1 MRMESVEAFIQ
12 TLMEDSTL
20 RFPAWNIEKKR
31 QGKEAGWDYIDG
43 CMMYGFLRYYEK
55 TKNEAVLNFCKEYVG
70 DKISEDGSILKYSP
84 EEKNLDHINA
94 GKNLFTLYDLTGEEK
109 FKKALDLIYSQIDI
123 QPRTAS
129 GNFWHK
135 DIYPNQVWL
144 DGLYMVMPFYAEYAK
159 RYLDNKEEKFE
170 DIYKQF
176 FFVED
181 NIKDPVT
188 GLYYHANDTSKEMF
202 WCDKETGNSQ
212 HFWLR
217 ASGWY
222 AMALLDTLDKCEP
235 GEEYKEEYENLK
247 QVFIKLMDDMLK
259 FQDESGMWYQLPA
272 LGGKEPNYLETSG
285 SAIMSYSLLKGVRLG
300 FLPESYREPA
310 LKAFN
315 GICDKYLKETD
326 GELNLGGICLVGGV
340 GPENN
345 RRRDGSF
352 EYYMSEPVVEDDAKG
367 VGPLLLAYT
376 EMRRLDN

>member
-217 ASGWY
+217 ASGWFS
-222 AMALLDTLDKCEP
+222 MSMLDTLVIMEDKESAN
-235 GEEYKEEYENLK
+235 YKRLENMYK
-247 QVFIKLMDDMLK
+247 NYIESICK
-259 FQDESGMWYQLPA
+259 FQDESGMWYQVVDQV
-272 LGGKEPNYLETSG
+272 GREGNYLETSG
-285 SAIMSYSLLKGVRLG
+285 SSILSYCLLKGVRLG
-300 FLPESYREPA
+300 ILDKKYEEKGI
-310 LKAFN
+310 KAFN
-315 GICDKYLKETD
+315 GICNERLREVD
-326 GELNLGGICLVGGV
+326 GRISLGGICLVAGLGGKD
-340 GPENN
+340 N
-345 RRRDGSF
+345 RDGSY
-352 EYYMSEPVVEDDAKG
+352 EYYLSEPIVENDAKG
-367 VGPLLLAYT
+367 TGPFLFAYT
-376 EMRRLDN
+376 EMLYR